1 MSRLAALPFVLALAT
16 ASVGARSARAQDAKP
31 PEDAKPAGDTKPA
44 GDAKPSTSPDYSGHW
59 VYNVSLSDDA
69 REKMRE
75 ARSGSGGGGGGYGG
89 GGYGGGGYGGRGGG
103 YGGGMGGRGGG
114 GYGGGGGGY
123 GHHGGGGGGSRGG
136 SSTPSDS
143 DMKQGKSSV
152 FNPPL
157 ELKVAQTAAEID
169 VDDMVGKVRKLYP
182 DGKKY
187 KADDGDSEVKSS
199 WHDGKLQVETKK
211 SHGGSVTE
219 TWERVPDGSR
229 LIVHV
234 KLEGSF
240 GKLELKRIYDREAPD
255 TKTTAN

>member
-1 MSRLAALPFVLALAT
+1 MSRLAALPFVLAFAAT
-16 ASVGARSARAQDAKP
+16 SAVAARSARAQDAKP
-31 PEDAKPAGDTKPA
+31 PEDPKPAGDA
-44 GDAKPSTSPDYSGHW
+44 RAAADAKPSTSPDYSGHW

-75 ARSGSGGGGGGYGG
+75 ARGSGSGGGYGGGGG

-114 GYGGGGGGY
+114 YGGGGGGGY
-123 GHHGGGGGGSRGG
+123 GHHGGGGGSRGG
-136 SSTPSDS
+136 SSTPSDG
-143 DMKQGKSSV
+143 DLTKKSSAL
-152 FNPPL
+152 NPPL
-157 ELKVAQTAAEID
+157 ELKVAQTEAEID

-182 DGKKY
+182 NGKKY
-187 KADDGDSEVKSS
+187 KSDDGDSEVKSS

-255 TKTTAN
+255 TKTTSN

>member
-1 MSRLAALPFVLALAT
+1 MSRLAALPFVLAFAA
-16 ASVGARSARAQDAKP
+16 ASAVAARSARAQDAKP

-44 GDAKPSTSPDYSGHW
+44 GDAKPSSSPDYSGHW

-69 REKMRE
+69 REKLRE
-75 ARSGSGGGGGGYGG
+75 ARSSGSGGGGGYS
-89 GGYGGGGYGGRGGG
+89 GGGYGGRGGG

-114 GYGGGGGGY
+114 YGGGGGY

-136 SSTPSDS
+136 SSVPSDS

-152 FNPPL
+152 LNPPL
-157 ELKVAQTAAEID
+157 ELKVAQTEAEID

-182 DGKKY
+182 NGKKY
-187 KADDGDSEVKSS
+187 KSDDGDAEVKSS
-199 WHDGKLQVETKK
+199 WHDGKLQVETKR
-211 SHGGSVTE
+211 SHGGSITE

-255 TKTTAN
+255 AKTTSS

>member
-1 MSRLAALPFVLALAT
+1 MSRLATLPFVLAFAA
-16 ASVGARSARAQDAKP
+16 ASAVAARSARAQDAKP
-31 PEDAKPAGDTKPA
+31 PDDAKPAGDTKPA
-44 GDAKPSTSPDYSGHW
+44 GDAKPSSSPDYSGHW
-59 VYNVSLSDDA
+59 IYNVSLSDDA

-75 ARSGSGGGGGGYGG
+75 ARSGSGGGGGG

-103 YGGGMGGRGGG
+103 YGGMGGRGG
-114 GYGGGGGGY
+114 GYGGGGGGGY
-123 GHHGGGGGGSRGG
+123 GRHGGGGGSGSHGG

-143 DMKQGKSSV
+143 DLKQGKSSV

-157 ELKVAQTAAEID
+157 ELKVAQTTSEID

-211 SHGGSVTE
+211 SKGGSVTE

-234 KLEGSF
+234 KIEGSF
-240 GKLELKRIYDREAPD
+240 GKVDLKRIYDREAPD
-255 TKTTAN
+255 TKTTSN

>member
-1 MSRLAALPFVLALAT
+1 MSRLAALPFVLALAA
-16 ASVGARSARAQDAKP
+16 ASAVAARSARAQDAKP
-31 PEDAKPAGDTKPA
+31 PEDPKPAGDAKA
-44 GDAKPSTSPDYSGHW
+44 AADAKPSTSPDYSGHW

-75 ARSGSGGGGGGYGG
+75 ARGSGSGGGYGG

-114 GYGGGGGGY
+114 YGGGGGY
-123 GHHGGGGGGSRGG
+123 GHHGGGGGSRGG

-143 DMKQGKSSV
+143 D
-152 FNPPL
+152 L
-157 ELKVAQTAAEID
+157 
-169 VDDMVGKVRKLYP
+169 
-182 DGKKY
+182 
-187 KADDGDSEVKSS
+187 
-199 WHDGKLQVETKK
+199 TKK

-255 TKTTAN
+255 TKTTSN